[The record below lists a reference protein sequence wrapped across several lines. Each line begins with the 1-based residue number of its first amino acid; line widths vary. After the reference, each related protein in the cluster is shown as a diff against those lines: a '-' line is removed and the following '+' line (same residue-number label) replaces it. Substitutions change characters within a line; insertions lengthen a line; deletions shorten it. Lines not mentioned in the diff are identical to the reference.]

1 MANQQKSFYQRLTR
15 LFRSGP
21 AIRRKVKGQDYKN
34 FYDNQVVQN
43 NLGYYGASGFKREAS
58 PFSVMGA
65 YGILDRMSRY
75 CLTGETEVATNS
87 KKGTVRM
94 DELAKMF
101 SGEKPSEPIHTFAYD
116 QKTNSIVLAEIE
128 NAFFTKE
135 AEITEVELDNGKIV
149 RCTAD
154 HRFMLRDGS
163 YVQAQNLKNGDALMP
178 FYRKNLKKYKNGNIY
193 RVIYSPSDGW
203 CGEHKIVGN
212 YLFGRKILSEDNKH
226 VHHKN
231 FCGIDNVVNNLEVM
245 DKNEHMLMH
254 ARDGQRSS
262 DRKSAYWDKKLQGNP
277 SINSLKFTGRKKKD
291 RIKQTVRYE
300 KCIQPKYKNPN
311 ADNDFT
317 IDNIL
322 ANWTPGITSQALA
335 KKCGVHYGKF
345 FARLKW
351 AGYGNY
357 AEFIQD
363 KCDSHYKLNH
373 KNPRKI
379 SDLPK
384 IQQIY
389 SLFKEGKTQR
399 KIAQELNENVS
410 IILSTIRKNG
420 FPTWQSFIT
429 EYKNHK
435 VVSVKNTGIIEKVY
449 DITVK
454 DYHNFAINQG
464 VIVHNSEFSEM
475 ENTAE
480 IATALNVYAD
490 ESCAT
495 DEKGKTFHIYSENA
509 QVQKALEELFYEVV
523 NIEFNARRMVR
534 NLVKNGDYFCYVEVV
549 PDFGVIN
556 VEPLPV
562 NEIERE
568 EGFDKHDPYAV
579 RYRLITRGGKYLEN
593 WQMLHFRILGND
605 LFLPYGTSFL
615 ESARR
620 SWRQLCHL
628 SGTRVLTEV
637 GYKNIEDVTSGETVY
652 THCPEL
658 KSTVKARVKHIVDMG
673 VQNIVSVETSHRTIK
688 VTPNHGLLV
697 KNKNGDFIYKK
708 AIDLIASDGKGGNSS
723 RNSDKLVLPSIIS
736 GEPALYLNFNDVS
749 SAYSVKLINKAAN
762 IERKGIVNRLKNLG
776 ASTGYKNIHSFLNGD
791 RKISWADY
799 QLVKKEFDLTD
810 PVKYYYKHSKKES
823 LFFDFTNQIYSFDK
837 DFIKFF
843 GFMLGDGW
851 VNKNGL
857 GFALG
862 IYDQQ
867 NEEYINYAAKIFG
880 EQYSYSRRAGT
891 KSAQV
896 NWDNTEAAH
905 IFRHLDFKTGFASK
919 HIPNWV
925 YNLNLECRRSLIQG
939 MFDADGCDN
948 TGTICFA
955 NRKLIEQTQELCW
968 TIGIP
973 VGKTIT
979 VRPERPGHKESYR
992 LWMDLSKESKDVV
1005 YENVLRV
1012 TEQENGQTWDLEVE
1026 HEEHNFIANG
1036 IVTHNTMMEDAM
1048 MVYRLVRSPERRVF
1062 YIDVS
1067 AVHPNDIPSY
1077 MEAVKEGM
1085 RGASVIE
1092 QQQGRQDF
1100 RYNPLPVHKDTGI
1113 PLLDGRTITIEEL
1126 AKEYDAGKE
1135 NWVYS
1140 IQDSSLGIVPGKVA
1154 WCGKNYTAN
1163 KLIKITLDDGTSLKT
1178 APEHPYVLRDGSSVR
1193 ADQLITGMSLMPLY
1207 REITDKGYERCY
1219 NPETQKYETTH
1230 SLVAK
1235 NFYQNEW
1242 QNTERPVV
1250 HHKCPW
1256 ERETNKRNNSP
1267 KNLEVMNF
1275 WEHRELHAKMI
1286 EHTLLRPEILEENS
1300 RRLTRYNRSKLH
1312 SSRVSLNNIK
1322 YQKGQKLSQLYNG
1335 SDLHKEHNEIRKN
1348 AQFNSWLLNKAERCQ
1363 AMKFKF
1369 TEKCLEI
1376 AKDIMAANPTISRD
1390 DFGAKLKNNI
1400 DFVTSIKEAN
1410 SNTKRQNKIPN
1421 HRVLAQNIS
1430 NYAGFDSY
1438 VEFKNSFSSAK
1449 YLNHKISTVETVTET
1464 VDVYCMTVI
1473 GPNGEED
1480 RHNFAAMSND
1490 ESGNYNKKMS
1500 AVFLKNSV
1508 DEDYF
1513 LPTRPNNQTKI
1524 ESIAG
1529 GQNTTATEDV
1539 EYIQKKLIAALMVPK
1554 AYLTYDEAISCLV
1567 GETQIPLLDGSSP
1580 TIKELSDKFANGELT
1595 EAYCYST
1602 LLDGTVVPGKINKA
1616 WATKKVNSTYRIHLD
1631 NGEYIDCTENH
1642 PFLLK
1647 NGVYKRADELTVND
1661 SLMPVYKKLSS
1672 KQDKDLL
1679 DGYEMVFDNKTGEW
1693 KYTHKMV
1700 SDWQAENNGGYTI
1713 GKQRV
1718 VHHIDFNKLNNSP
1731 KNLQE
1736 MTWYSHRKLH
1746 SQNLSSTIL
1755 RPDVMIKREPSRL
1768 AALSASRHRNIKSRQ
1783 MKQQMND
1790 PKSALRSW
1798 VHGEEIKQV
1807 VSRNMKAAWSTEK
1820 YRSIKTKQ
1828 NKEILQ
1834 RPEVREKLFGKNH
1847 WAARATK
1854 HFDLNWLVEY
1864 CKQNN
1869 VTEYLHFRKSSQNN
1883 SPCSSR
1889 VVGRIF
1895 RENNISGWREFEKQY
1910 LYFNHKVIRI
1920 EIKECGDEATQ
1931 GVWVYDLEVEKTH
1944 NFLIKQGVV
1953 VHNSKSTLAQEDIR
1967 FSRTIATLQKIMI
1980 AELNKLAIIH
1990 LYALGFSGDDLLNFE
2005 LKFSNPSTVA
2015 VQQKLALVSQ
2025 KIEIAAKAWEVSKE
2039 TGIMSMPYIQKE
2051 ILGLR
2056 PEEINQIRLES
2067 RQDQIAMAELKKIA
2081 ENPPFDNS
2089 LDSNIDIFDK
2099 GNYSV
2104 PSSPFA
2110 PDPKQLRDIELKNQE
2125 DELALRR
2132 ERKLEKEKNGESSG
2146 APIKLNPTP
2155 NLDKAFRR
2163 NKRSKE
2169 FTGASALAMPNFK
2182 DMLDITNNRYSKD
2195 PYDTQSSNY
2204 TRKFVLEESQIEN
2217 ELLGRGKL
2225 PYKISKEMQSTLK
2238 TMNESMKRDFEIKGI
2253 ELVNEKS
2260 SEDQSDMLFLI
2271 EKDLKTE

>member
-65 YGILDRMSRY
+65 YGILDRNSRY
-75 CLTGETEVATNS
+75 AEFAEMENCLHGDTKIAVPGGYKTLKELTEEYGLEKDFIVYS
-87 KKGTVRM
+87 YDHKKGAIFPAVARQ
-94 DELAKMF
+94 AR
-101 SGEKPSEPIHTFAYD
+101 HTTTTHAYRV
-116 QKTNSIVLAEIE
+116 K
-128 NAFFTKE
+128 F
-135 AEITEVELDNGKIV
+135 DNGKEIIG
-149 RCTAD
+149 TED
-154 HRFMLRDGS
+154 HRLMKRDGT
-163 YVQAQNLKNGDALMP
+163 YCEIRDLKSGDAMMP
-178 FYRKNLKKYKNGNIY
+178 FYRRSLVGKKTGPELQKNCYQ
-193 RVIYSPSDGW
+193 VIYTMNKEDSPSRW
-203 CGEHKIVGN
+203 ISEHRLLGKFITGKGLAANEV
-212 YLFGRKILSEDNKH
+212 

-231 FCGIDNVVNNLEVM
+231 FQAHDNRLENLE
-245 DKNEHMLMH
+245 LMTLEAHQTLH
-254 ARDGQRSS
+254 AKILNG
-262 DRKSAYWDKKLQGNP
+262 KKWDKETNSEWISEFKKRHSAWMKENNPAERKDIKFERILQWCDENGYNLHAVARAFDTDLNTIKRKLK
-277 SINSLKFTGRKKKD
+277 LKGF
-291 RIKQTVRYE
+291 
-300 KCIQPKYKNPN
+300 
-311 ADNDFT
+311 NDFISFAKAYCVGWKPYNGENKGSSNNRYRSDLT
-317 IDNIL
+317 FEAICNAYTKGL
-322 ANWTPGITSQALA
+322 SKKALA
-335 KKCGVHYGKF
+335 KKLNSSVTPIN
-345 FARLKW
+345 ARLKEHKYSTW
-351 AGYGNY
+351 SEFASTYQNLKVESIEYYG
-357 AEFIQD
+357 IT
-363 KCDSHYKLNH
+363 
-373 KNPRKI
+373 
-379 SDLPK
+379 DL
-384 IQQIY
+384 
-389 SLFKEGKTQR
+389 
-399 KIAQELNENVS
+399 
-410 IILSTIRKNG
+410 
-420 FPTWQSFIT
+420 
-429 EYKNHK
+429 
-435 VVSVKNTGIIEKVY
+435 Y
-449 DITVK
+449 DITVDGYK
-454 DYHNFAINQG
+454 NFATDSLIA
-464 VIVHNSEFSEM
+464 H
-475 ENTAE
+475 NTAE

-620 SWRQLCHL
+620 SWRQL
-628 SGTRVLTEV
+628 
-637 GYKNIEDVTSGETVY
+637 
-652 THCPEL
+652 
-658 KSTVKARVKHIVDMG
+658 
-673 VQNIVSVETSHRTIK
+673 
-688 VTPNHGLLV
+688 
-697 KNKNGDFIYKK
+697 
-708 AIDLIASDGKGGNSS
+708 
-723 RNSDKLVLPSIIS
+723 
-736 GEPALYLNFNDVS
+736 
-749 SAYSVKLINKAAN
+749 
-762 IERKGIVNRLKNLG
+762 
-776 ASTGYKNIHSFLNGD
+776 
-791 RKISWADY
+791 
-799 QLVKKEFDLTD
+799 
-810 PVKYYYKHSKKES
+810 
-823 LFFDFTNQIYSFDK
+823 
-837 DFIKFF
+837 
-843 GFMLGDGW
+843 
-851 VNKNGL
+851 
-857 GFALG
+857 
-862 IYDQQ
+862 
-867 NEEYINYAAKIFG
+867 
-880 EQYSYSRRAGT
+880 
-891 KSAQV
+891 
-896 NWDNTEAAH
+896 
-905 IFRHLDFKTGFASK
+905 
-919 HIPNWV
+919 
-925 YNLNLECRRSLIQG
+925 
-939 MFDADGCDN
+939 
-948 TGTICFA
+948 
-955 NRKLIEQTQELCW
+955 
-968 TIGIP
+968 
-973 VGKTIT
+973 
-979 VRPERPGHKESYR
+979 
-992 LWMDLSKESKDVV
+992 
-1005 YENVLRV
+1005 
-1012 TEQENGQTWDLEVE
+1012 
-1026 HEEHNFIANG
+1026 
-1036 IVTHNTMMEDAM
+1036 TMMEDAM

-1193 ADQLITGMSLMPLY
+1193 ADQLIPGMSLMPLY

-1242 QNTERPVV
+1242 QNTARPVV

-1369 TEKCLEI
+1369 TEKCLDI

-1400 DFVTSIKEAN
+1400 DFVTAIKEAN

-1421 HRVLAQNIS
+1421 HRLLAQNIS

-1438 VEFKNSFSSAK
+1438 VEFKNSFSSAQ

-1736 MTWYSHRKLH
+1736 MTWHSHRKLH

-1807 VSRNMKAAWSTEK
+1807 VSRNMKAAWSTDK

-1910 LYFNHKVIRI
+1910 LCFNHKVIRI

-1944 NFLIKQGVV
+1944 NFLVKQGVV

>member
-21 AIRRKVKGQDYKN
+21 AIRRKIKGQDYKN

-43 NLGYYGASGFKREAS
+43 NLGYTGAAGFKREAS

-75 CLTGETEVATNS
+75 SEFAEMENCLHGDTKIAVPGGYKTLKELTEEYGLEKDFIVYS
-87 KKGTVRM
+87 YDHKKGAIFPAVARQ
-94 DELAKMF
+94 AR
-101 SGEKPSEPIHTFAYD
+101 HTITTHAYRV
-116 QKTNSIVLAEIE
+116 K
-128 NAFFTKE
+128 F
-135 AEITEVELDNGKIV
+135 DNGKEIIG
-149 RCTAD
+149 TED
-154 HRFMLRDGS
+154 HRLMKRDGT
-163 YVQAQNLKNGDALMP
+163 YCEIRDLKSGDAMMP
-178 FYRKNLKKYKNGNIY
+178 FYRRSLVGQKTGPELQKNCYQ
-193 RVIYSPSDGW
+193 VIYTMNKEDSPSRW
-203 CGEHKIVGN
+203 ISEHRLLGKFITGKGLAANEV
-212 YLFGRKILSEDNKH
+212 

-231 FCGIDNVVNNLEVM
+231 FQAHDNRLENLE
-245 DKNEHMLMH
+245 LMTLEAHQTLH
-254 ARDGQRSS
+254 AKILNG
-262 DRKSAYWDKKLQGNP
+262 KKWDKETNSEWISEFKKRHSAWMKENNPAERKDIKFERILQWCDENGYNLHAVARALDTDLNTIKRKL
-277 SINSLKFTGRKKKD
+277 K
-291 RIKQTVRYE
+291 IKGF
-300 KCIQPKYKNPN
+300 
-311 ADNDFT
+311 NDF
-317 IDNIL
+317 ISFAKAYCVGWKPYNGENKGSSNNRYRSD
-322 ANWTPGITSQALA
+322 ITFEAICNVYTKGLSQKSLA
-335 KKCGVHYGKF
+335 KKLNASVTPIN
-345 FARLKW
+345 ARLKEHKYNTW
-351 AGYGNY
+351 SEFASTYQNLKVESIEYYG
-357 AEFIQD
+357 IT
-363 KCDSHYKLNH
+363 
-373 KNPRKI
+373 
-379 SDLPK
+379 DL
-384 IQQIY
+384 
-389 SLFKEGKTQR
+389 
-399 KIAQELNENVS
+399 
-410 IILSTIRKNG
+410 
-420 FPTWQSFIT
+420 
-429 EYKNHK
+429 
-435 VVSVKNTGIIEKVY
+435 Y
-449 DITVK
+449 DITVDGYK
-454 DYHNFAINQG
+454 NFATDSLIA
-464 VIVHNSEFSEM
+464 H
-475 ENTAE
+475 NTAE

-495 DEKGKTFHIYSENA
+495 DEKGKTFHIYSENS

-628 SGTRVLTEV
+628 SGTRVLTEG
-637 GYKNIEDVTSGETVY
+637 GYKNIEDIISGEYVY

-658 KSTVKARVKHIVDMG
+658 KNTVKAKVKHVVGMG

-723 RNSDKLVLPSIIS
+723 RNSDKLVLPSITS
-736 GEPALYLNFNDVS
+736 GKSNLYLNFDDVS

-791 RKISWADY
+791 RKISLADY
-799 QLVKKEFDLTD
+799 QLVKKEFCLTD

-862 IYDQQ
+862 VYDKQ

-880 EQYSYSRRAGT
+880 EQYSYSRKAGT

-896 NWDNTEAAH
+896 NWGNTEAAH

-919 HIPNWV
+919 HIPSWV

-948 TGTICFA
+948 TKTICFA

-979 VRPERPGHKESYR
+979 IRPECPGHKESYK
-992 LWMDLSKESKDVV
+992 LWIDLSKESMDVV

-1067 AVHPNDIPSY
+1067 AVHPNDIPTY

-1100 RYNPLPVHKDTGI
+1100 RYNPLPVHKDTNI
-1113 PLLDGRTITIEEL
+1113 PLLDGRTITIENL
-1126 AKEYDAGKE
+1126 AKEFESGKQ

-1140 IQDSSLGIVPGKVA
+1140 ISDSSQVIVPGKVA
-1154 WCGKNYTAN
+1154 WCGKNYTATE
-1163 KLIKITLDDGTSLKT
+1163 LIKITLDDGTSLKT
-1178 APEHPYVLRDGSSVR
+1178 APEHPYVLRDGSNVR
-1193 ADQLITGMSLMPLY
+1193 ADQLMPGMSLMPLY
-1207 REITDKGYERCY
+1207 REVTDKGYERCY
-1219 NPETQKYETTH
+1219 NPESQKFEATH

-1235 NFYQNEW
+1235 NFYQEKW
-1242 QNTERPVV
+1242 QATTRPVV

-1256 ERETNKRNNSP
+1256 ERETNKRNNTP
-1267 KNLEVMNF
+1267 ENLEVMNF
-1275 WEHRELHAKMI
+1275 WDHQSLHAKMI
-1286 EHTLLRPEILEENS
+1286 EHTLLRPEVLEENS
-1300 RRLTRYNRSKLH
+1300 RRLIRYNHSRLH
-1312 SSRVSLNNIK
+1312 SARVSLNNKK
-1322 YQKGQKLSQLYNG
+1322 YQKGQKLSQMYNG
-1335 SDLHKEHNEIRKN
+1335 SVLHREHNEIRKN
-1348 AQFNSWLLNKAERCQ
+1348 AQLNSWSLNKSERCN

-1369 TEKCLEI
+1369 TEGCLQI
-1376 AKDIMAANPTISRD
+1376 AKELLASDPNISRD
-1390 DFGAKLKNNI
+1390 DFGSKLQNNI
-1400 DFVTSIKEAN
+1400 DFIAAIKEAN
-1410 SNTKRQNKIPN
+1410 SNTKRKNKIPN

-1438 VEFKNSFSSAK
+1438 VDFKNSLSSTQ
-1449 YLNHKISTVETVTET
+1449 YLNHKISIVEAITET

-1480 RHNFAAMSND
+1480 RHNFAAVSND
-1490 ESGNYNKKMS
+1490 ESVQPNKKMS

-1567 GETQIPLLDGSSP
+1567 GETQIPLLDGTNP
-1580 TIKELSDKFANGELT
+1580 TIKDLADKFANGELAD
-1595 EAYCYST
+1595 AYCYST

-1631 NGEYIDCTENH
+1631 NEEYIDCTENH

-1647 NGVYKRADELTVND
+1647 NGTYKRADELSVND
-1661 SLMPVYKKLSS
+1661 SLMPIYKKLSS
-1672 KQDKDLL
+1672 KQNKDLL
-1679 DGYEMVFDNKTGEW
+1679 DGYEMVFDNKASEW
-1693 KYTHKMV
+1693 NYTHKMS
-1700 SDWQAENNGGYTI
+1700 SDWRAENNGGHTI
-1713 GKQRV
+1713 RKQRV
-1718 VHHIDFNKLNNSP
+1718 VHHRDFNKLNNSP
-1731 KNLQE
+1731 DNLQE
-1736 MTWYSHRKLH
+1736 MTWYGHRKLH
-1746 SQNLSSTIL
+1746 SENLSTTIL
-1755 RPDVMIKREPSRL
+1755 RPDVMLKREPSRL
-1768 AALSASRHRNIKSRQ
+1768 AALAAPRHRNIKSKQ
-1783 MKQQMND
+1783 MKIQMSD
-1790 PKSALRSW
+1790 PKSALRTW
-1798 VHGEEIKQV
+1798 VHGQGIKET
-1807 VSRNMKAAWSTEK
+1807 VSRSMKAAWRTDE
-1820 YRSIKTKQ
+1820 YRALKTKQ

-1834 RPEVREKLFGKNH
+1834 RPEVREKIFGKNH
-1847 WAARATK
+1847 WAAKATK
-1854 HFDLNWLVEY
+1854 HFDLNWLVSF
-1864 CKQNN
+1864 CKENN
-1869 VTEYLHFRKSSQNN
+1869 ITEYLYFKKSYQNKA
-1883 SPCSSR
+1883 PCSSR
-1889 VVGRIF
+1889 VIERIF
-1895 RENNISGWREFEKQY
+1895 VENNISGWRDFEKKH
-1910 LYFNHKVIRI
+1910 LCFNHKVIQI
-1920 EIKECGDEATQ
+1920 EIKECYGEDGL
-1931 GVWVYDLEVEKTH
+1931 GVWVYDLEVENTH
-1944 NFLIKQGVV
+1944 NFLVKQGVV

-1990 LYALGFSGDDLLNFE
+1990 LYALGFSGEDLLNFE

-2025 KIEIAAKAWEVSKE
+2025 KIEIAGKAWEISKE
-2039 TGIMSMPYIQKE
+2039 TGMMSMPYIQKE
-2051 ILGLR
+2051 ILGFR
-2056 PEEINQIRLES
+2056 IEEINQIRLEA

-2089 LDSNIDIFDK
+2089 IESNIDIFDK
-2099 GNYSV
+2099 GNYKV

-2110 PDPKQLRDIELKNQE
+2110 PDPKDLRDIELKNQE

-2132 ERKLEKEKNGESSG
+2132 QRQLEKEKRGDNSST
-2146 APIKLNPTP
+2146 PIKMNPTP
-2155 NLDKAFRR
+2155 DLDKAFRR
-2163 NKRSKE
+2163 NKRSKK
-2169 FTGASALAMPNFK
+2169 FTGIGALAMPNFK
-2182 DMLDITNNRYSKD
+2182 DMLDITKNRYSKD
-2195 PYDTQSSNY
+2195 PYDAESLNY
-2204 TRKFVLEESQIEN
+2204 TRKFVLEDQQIEN

-2225 PYKISKEMQSTLK
+2225 PYKISKEMQSSLK
-2238 TMNESMKRDFEIKGI
+2238 RMNESLKRDFEIKGI
-2253 ELVNEKS
+2253 ELVNEKTD
-2260 SEDQSDMLFLI
+2260 EDMPDELFLI

>member
-43 NLGYYGASGFKREAS
+43 NLGYYGAAGFKREAS

-94 DELAKMF
+94 DELVKMF
-101 SGEKPSEPIHTFAYD
+101 SGEKPPELIHTFAYD
-116 QKTNSIVLAEIE
+116 HKTNSIVLAEIE

-154 HRFMLRDGS
+154 HRFMLRDGA

-193 RVIYSPSDGW
+193 RAIYSPSDGW

-226 VHHKN
+226 IHHKN
-231 FCGIDNVVNNLEVM
+231 FCGIDNDANNLEIM

-254 ARDGQRSS
+254 ARDGQISS

-277 SINSLKFTGRKKKD
+277 SINSLKFTG
-291 RIKQTVRYE
+291 
-300 KCIQPKYKNPN
+300 
-311 ADNDFT
+311 
-317 IDNIL
+317 
-322 ANWTPGITSQALA
+322 
-335 KKCGVHYGKF
+335 
-345 FARLKW
+345 
-351 AGYGNY
+351 
-357 AEFIQD
+357 
-363 KCDSHYKLNH
+363 
-373 KNPRKI
+373 
-379 SDLPK
+379 
-384 IQQIY
+384 
-389 SLFKEGKTQR
+389 
-399 KIAQELNENVS
+399 
-410 IILSTIRKNG
+410 RKNG

-495 DEKGKTFHIYSENA
+495 DEKGKTFHIHSENS
-509 QVQKALEELFYEVV
+509 QVQKALEDLFYEVV
-523 NIEFNARRMVR
+523 NIEFNARRMIR
-534 NLVKNGDYFCYVEVV
+534 NLVKNGDYFCYVEVA
-549 PDFGVIN
+549 PDFGIIN

-579 RYRLITRGGKYLEN
+579 RFRLITRGGKYLEN

-628 SGTRVLTEV
+628 SGTRVLTEG
-637 GYKNIEDVTSGETVY
+637 GYKNIEDIISGEYVY

-658 KSTVKARVKHIVDMG
+658 NSTVKAKVKHVVGMG

-697 KNKNGDFIYKK
+697 KNKDGVFIYKK
-708 AIDLIASDGKGGNSS
+708 AIDLISSDGEDGNKS
-723 RNSDKLVLPSIIS
+723 RDSDKLVLPSVMS

-749 SAYSVKLINKAAN
+749 SAYSVKLVNKAAN

-799 QLVKKEFDLTD
+799 QLVKKEFCLTG
-810 PVKYYYKHSKKES
+810 PVKYYYKQSKKES
-823 LFFDFTNQIYSFDK
+823 LFFDFTKQVYGFDK

-862 IYDQQ
+862 VHDQQ

-880 EQYSYSRRAGT
+880 EQYSYSRITGT

-896 NWDNTEAAH
+896 NWVNTEAAH

-919 HIPNWV
+919 HIPSWV

-939 MFDADGCDN
+939 MFDVDGCVN
-948 TGTICFA
+948 TKTICFA

-973 VGKTIT
+973 VGKTIA
-979 VRPERPGHKESYR
+979 VRPERPGHKESYS
-992 LWMDLSKESKDVV
+992 LWIDLSKESMDVV

-1048 MVYRLVRSPERRVF
+1048 LVYRLVRSPERRVF
-1062 YIDVS
+1062 YVDVS

-1077 MEAVKEGM
+1077 MEAVKEGL
-1085 RGASVIE
+1085 RGASVID

-1100 RYNPLPVHKDTGI
+1100 RYNPL
-1113 PLLDGRTITIEEL
+1113 
-1126 AKEYDAGKE
+1126 A
-1135 NWVYS
+1135 
-1140 IQDSSLGIVPGKVA
+1140 
-1154 WCGKNYTAN
+1154 
-1163 KLIKITLDDGTSLKT
+1163 
-1178 APEHPYVLRDGSSVR
+1178 
-1193 ADQLITGMSLMPLY
+1193 
-1207 REITDKGYERCY
+1207 
-1219 NPETQKYETTH
+1219 
-1230 SLVAK
+1230 
-1235 NFYQNEW
+1235 
-1242 QNTERPVV
+1242 
-1250 HHKCPW
+1250 
-1256 ERETNKRNNSP
+1256 
-1267 KNLEVMNF
+1267 
-1275 WEHRELHAKMI
+1275 
-1286 EHTLLRPEILEENS
+1286 
-1300 RRLTRYNRSKLH
+1300 
-1312 SSRVSLNNIK
+1312 
-1322 YQKGQKLSQLYNG
+1322 
-1335 SDLHKEHNEIRKN
+1335 
-1348 AQFNSWLLNKAERCQ
+1348 
-1363 AMKFKF
+1363 
-1369 TEKCLEI
+1369 
-1376 AKDIMAANPTISRD
+1376 
-1390 DFGAKLKNNI
+1390 
-1400 DFVTSIKEAN
+1400 
-1410 SNTKRQNKIPN
+1410 
-1421 HRVLAQNIS
+1421 
-1430 NYAGFDSY
+1430 
-1438 VEFKNSFSSAK
+1438 
-1449 YLNHKISTVETVTET
+1449 
-1464 VDVYCMTVI
+1464 
-1473 GPNGEED
+1473 
-1480 RHNFAAMSND
+1480 
-1490 ESGNYNKKMS
+1490 
-1500 AVFLKNSV
+1500 V

-1524 ESIAG
+1524 ENLPG
-1529 GQNTTATEDV
+1529 GANATATEDV

-1567 GETQIPLLDGSSP
+1567 GETQVPLLDGTNP
-1580 TIKELSDKFANGELT
+1580 TIKELTDRFSAGELT

-1616 WATKKVNSTYRIHLD
+1616 WATKKVNSAYRIHLD

-1647 NGVYKRADELTVND
+1647 SGTYKRADELIVND

-1672 KQDKDLL
+1672 KQDKDML

-1693 KYTHKMV
+1693 KYTHKMS
-1700 SDWQAENNGGYTI
+1700 SDWRAENAGGYSI

-1731 KNLQE
+1731 RNLQE

-1746 SQNLSSTIL
+1746 SENLSATIL
-1755 RPDVMIKREPSRL
+1755 HPDVVIEREPKRL
-1768 AALSASRHRNIKSRQ
+1768 AALASSRHRTIKSKQ
-1783 MKQQMND
+1783 IKQQMAD

-1798 VHGEEIKQV
+1798 VHGKQIKES
-1807 VSRNMKAAWSTEK
+1807 VSRSIKAAWKTEE
-1820 YRSIKTKQ
+1820 YRSLKTKQ

-1834 RPEVREKLFGKNH
+1834 RPEVREKIFGKNH
-1847 WAARATK
+1847 WAVKATK
-1854 HFDLNWLVEY
+1854 HFDLSWLVKF
-1864 CKQNN
+1864 CKENN
-1869 VTEYLHFRKSSQNN
+1869 VTEYLYFKKSYKNKA
-1883 SPCSSR
+1883 PCSSR
-1889 VVGRIF
+1889 VIERIF
-1895 RENNISGWREFEKQY
+1895 RENNISGWRDFEKQH
-1910 LYFNHKVIRI
+1910 LCFNHKVAHI
-1920 EIKECGDEATQ
+1920 EIKEYINED
-1931 GVWVYDLEVEKTH
+1931 VWVYDLEIESTH
-1944 NFLIKQGVV
+1944 NFLVKQGVV

-1990 LYALGFSGDDLLNFE
+1990 LYALGFSGEDLLNFE
-2005 LKFSNPSTVA
+2005 LNFSNPSTVA
-2015 VQQKLALVSQ
+2015 VQQKLALIST
-2025 KIEIAAKAWEVSKE
+2025 KIETAAKAWEMSKE

-2056 PEEINQIRLES
+2056 TEEINQIRLEA
-2067 RQDQIAMAELKKIA
+2067 RQDQIDMAELKKIA
-2081 ENPPFDNS
+2081 ENPPFDES
-2089 LDSNIDIFDK
+2089 IESSIDIFDK
-2099 GNYSV
+2099 GNYKV

-2110 PDPKQLRDIELKNQE
+2110 PDKKDLRDIENKNLE
-2125 DELALRR
+2125 DERELRSRRQKEKR
-2132 ERKLEKEKNGESSG
+2132 EREGNSSEL
-2146 APIKLNPTP
+2146 PIKFSSTP

-2169 FTGASALAMPNFK
+2169 FDGDRALANPNFAK
-2182 DMLDITNNRYSKD
+2182 MLDPVKNRYAKD
-2195 PYDTQSSNY
+2195 LYDTETLNSIN
-2204 TRKFVLEESQIEN
+2204 KFTLEEQKIRKD
-2217 ELLGRGKL
+2217 LLDFN
-2225 PYKISKEMQSTLK
+2225 PYPHRMSKEMKASLRK
-2238 TMNESMKRDFEIKGI
+2238 MNESLRSVIDINGI
-2253 ELVNEKS
+2253 ELVTENNE
-2260 SEDQSDMLFLI
+2260 EITDDLFLI
-2271 EKDLKTE
+2271 EKDLKTEE

>member
-65 YGILDRMSRY
+65 YGILDRNSRY
-75 CLTGETEVATNS
+75 AEFAEMENCLHGDTKIAVPGGYKTLKELTEEYGLEKDFIVYS
-87 KKGTVRM
+87 YDHKKGAIFPAVARQ
-94 DELAKMF
+94 AR
-101 SGEKPSEPIHTFAYD
+101 HTTTTHAYRV
-116 QKTNSIVLAEIE
+116 K
-128 NAFFTKE
+128 F
-135 AEITEVELDNGKIV
+135 DNGKEIIG
-149 RCTAD
+149 TED
-154 HRFMLRDGS
+154 HRLMKRDGT
-163 YVQAQNLKNGDALMP
+163 YCEIRDLKSGDAMMP
-178 FYRKNLKKYKNGNIY
+178 FYRRSLVGKKTGPELQKNCYQ
-193 RVIYSPSDGW
+193 VIYTMNKEDSPSRW
-203 CGEHKIVGN
+203 ISEHRLLGKFITGKGLAANEV
-212 YLFGRKILSEDNKH
+212 

-231 FCGIDNVVNNLEVM
+231 FQAHDNRLENLE
-245 DKNEHMLMH
+245 LMTLEAHQTLH
-254 ARDGQRSS
+254 AKILNG
-262 DRKSAYWDKKLQGNP
+262 KKWDKETNSEWISEFKKRHSAWMKENNPAERKDIKFERILQWCDENGYNLHAVARAFDTDLNTIKRKLK
-277 SINSLKFTGRKKKD
+277 LKGF
-291 RIKQTVRYE
+291 
-300 KCIQPKYKNPN
+300 
-311 ADNDFT
+311 NDFISFAKAYCVGWKPYNGENKGSSNNRYRSDLT
-317 IDNIL
+317 FEAICNAYTKGL
-322 ANWTPGITSQALA
+322 SKKALA
-335 KKCGVHYGKF
+335 KKLNSSVTPIN
-345 FARLKW
+345 ARLKEHKYSTW
-351 AGYGNY
+351 SEFASTYQNLKVESIEYYG
-357 AEFIQD
+357 IT
-363 KCDSHYKLNH
+363 
-373 KNPRKI
+373 
-379 SDLPK
+379 DL
-384 IQQIY
+384 
-389 SLFKEGKTQR
+389 
-399 KIAQELNENVS
+399 
-410 IILSTIRKNG
+410 
-420 FPTWQSFIT
+420 
-429 EYKNHK
+429 
-435 VVSVKNTGIIEKVY
+435 Y
-449 DITVK
+449 DITVDGYK
-454 DYHNFAINQG
+454 NFATDSLIA
-464 VIVHNSEFSEM
+464 H
-475 ENTAE
+475 NTAE

-620 SWRQLCHL
+620 SWRQL
-628 SGTRVLTEV
+628 
-637 GYKNIEDVTSGETVY
+637 
-652 THCPEL
+652 
-658 KSTVKARVKHIVDMG
+658 
-673 VQNIVSVETSHRTIK
+673 
-688 VTPNHGLLV
+688 
-697 KNKNGDFIYKK
+697 
-708 AIDLIASDGKGGNSS
+708 
-723 RNSDKLVLPSIIS
+723 
-736 GEPALYLNFNDVS
+736 
-749 SAYSVKLINKAAN
+749 
-762 IERKGIVNRLKNLG
+762 
-776 ASTGYKNIHSFLNGD
+776 
-791 RKISWADY
+791 
-799 QLVKKEFDLTD
+799 
-810 PVKYYYKHSKKES
+810 
-823 LFFDFTNQIYSFDK
+823 
-837 DFIKFF
+837 
-843 GFMLGDGW
+843 
-851 VNKNGL
+851 
-857 GFALG
+857 
-862 IYDQQ
+862 
-867 NEEYINYAAKIFG
+867 
-880 EQYSYSRRAGT
+880 
-891 KSAQV
+891 
-896 NWDNTEAAH
+896 
-905 IFRHLDFKTGFASK
+905 
-919 HIPNWV
+919 
-925 YNLNLECRRSLIQG
+925 
-939 MFDADGCDN
+939 
-948 TGTICFA
+948 
-955 NRKLIEQTQELCW
+955 
-968 TIGIP
+968 
-973 VGKTIT
+973 
-979 VRPERPGHKESYR
+979 
-992 LWMDLSKESKDVV
+992 
-1005 YENVLRV
+1005 
-1012 TEQENGQTWDLEVE
+1012 
-1026 HEEHNFIANG
+1026 
-1036 IVTHNTMMEDAM
+1036 TMMEDAM

-1193 ADQLITGMSLMPLY
+1193 ADQLIPGMSLMPLY

-1242 QNTERPVV
+1242 QNTARPVV

-1369 TEKCLEI
+1369 TEKCLDI

-1400 DFVTSIKEAN
+1400 DFVTAIKEAN

-1421 HRVLAQNIS
+1421 HRLLAQNIS

-1438 VEFKNSFSSAK
+1438 VEFKNSFSSAQ

-1807 VSRNMKAAWSTEK
+1807 VSRNMKAAWSTDK

-1910 LYFNHKVIRI
+1910 LCFNHKVIRI

-1944 NFLIKQGVV
+1944 NFLVKQGVV

-1967 FSRTIATLQKIMI
+1967 FYRTIATLQKIMI

>member
-75 CLTGETEVATNS
+75 AEFAEMENCLHGDTKIAVPGGYKTLKELTEEYGLEKDFIVYSYDHTKGAIVPAVA
-87 KKGTVRM
+87 RQ
-94 DELAKMF
+94 AR
-101 SGEKPSEPIHTFAYD
+101 HTTTTHAYRV
-116 QKTNSIVLAEIE
+116 K
-128 NAFFTKE
+128 F
-135 AEITEVELDNGKIV
+135 DNGKEIIG
-149 RCTAD
+149 TED
-154 HRFMLRDGS
+154 HRLMKRDGT
-163 YVQAQNLKNGDALMP
+163 YCEIRDLKSGDAMMP
-178 FYRKNLKKYKNGNIY
+178 FYRRSLVGKKTGPELQKNCYQ
-193 RVIYSPSDGW
+193 VIYTMNKEDSPSRW
-203 CGEHKIVGN
+203 ISEHRLLGKFITGKGLAANEV
-212 YLFGRKILSEDNKH
+212 

-231 FCGIDNVVNNLEVM
+231 FQAHDNRLENLE
-245 DKNEHMLMH
+245 LMTLEAHQTLH
-254 ARDGQRSS
+254 AKILNG
-262 DRKSAYWDKKLQGNP
+262 KKWDKETNSEWISEFKKRHSAWMKENNPAERKDIKFERILQWCDENGYNLHAVARAFDTDLNTIKRKLK
-277 SINSLKFTGRKKKD
+277 LKGF
-291 RIKQTVRYE
+291 
-300 KCIQPKYKNPN
+300 
-311 ADNDFT
+311 NDFISFAKAYCVGWKPYNGENKGSSNNRYRSDLT
-317 IDNIL
+317 FEAICNAYTKGL
-322 ANWTPGITSQALA
+322 SKKALA
-335 KKCGVHYGKF
+335 KKLNSSVTPIN
-345 FARLKW
+345 ARLKEHKYSTW
-351 AGYGNY
+351 SEFASTYENLKVESIEYYG
-357 AEFIQD
+357 IT
-363 KCDSHYKLNH
+363 
-373 KNPRKI
+373 
-379 SDLPK
+379 DL
-384 IQQIY
+384 
-389 SLFKEGKTQR
+389 
-399 KIAQELNENVS
+399 
-410 IILSTIRKNG
+410 
-420 FPTWQSFIT
+420 
-429 EYKNHK
+429 
-435 VVSVKNTGIIEKVY
+435 Y
-449 DITVK
+449 DITVDGYK
-454 DYHNFAINQG
+454 NFATDSLIA
-464 VIVHNSEFSEM
+464 H
-475 ENTAE
+475 NTAE

-992 LWMDLSKESKDVV
+992 LWMDLSKESMDVV

-1193 ADQLITGMSLMPLY
+1193 ADQLIPGMSLMPLY

-1242 QNTERPVV
+1242 QNTARPVV

-1322 YQKGQKLSQLYNG
+1322 YQKGKKLSQLYNG

-1400 DFVTSIKEAN
+1400 DFVTAIKEAN

-1490 ESGNYNKKMS
+1490 ESGNSNKKMS

-1595 EAYCYST
+1595 EAYCYSA

-1944 NFLIKQGVV
+1944 NFLVKQGVV

-2132 ERKLEKEKNGESSG
+2132 ERKLEKEKNGENSG

>member
-75 CLTGETEVATNS
+75 AEFAEMENCLHGDTKIAVPGGYKTLKELTEEYGLEKDFIVYSYDHTKGAIVPAVA
-87 KKGTVRM
+87 RQ
-94 DELAKMF
+94 AR
-101 SGEKPSEPIHTFAYD
+101 HTTTTHAYRV
-116 QKTNSIVLAEIE
+116 K
-128 NAFFTKE
+128 F
-135 AEITEVELDNGKIV
+135 DNGKEIIG
-149 RCTAD
+149 TED
-154 HRFMLRDGS
+154 HRLMKRDGT
-163 YVQAQNLKNGDALMP
+163 YCEIRNLKSGDAMMP
-178 FYRKNLKKYKNGNIY
+178 FYRRSLVGKKTGPELQKNCYQ
-193 RVIYSPSDGW
+193 VIYTMNKEDSPSRW
-203 CGEHKIVGN
+203 ISEHRLLGKFITGKGLAANEV
-212 YLFGRKILSEDNKH
+212 

-231 FCGIDNVVNNLEVM
+231 FQAHDNRLENLE
-245 DKNEHMLMH
+245 LMTLEAHQTLH
-254 ARDGQRSS
+254 AKILNG
-262 DRKSAYWDKKLQGNP
+262 KKWDKETNSEWISEFKKRHSAWMKENNPAERKDIKFERILQWCDENGYNLHAVARAFDTDLNTIKRKLK
-277 SINSLKFTGRKKKD
+277 LKGF
-291 RIKQTVRYE
+291 
-300 KCIQPKYKNPN
+300 
-311 ADNDFT
+311 NDFISFAKAYCVGWKPYNGENKGSSNNRYRSDLT
-317 IDNIL
+317 FEAICNAYTKGL
-322 ANWTPGITSQALA
+322 SKKALA
-335 KKCGVHYGKF
+335 KKLNSSVTPIN
-345 FARLKW
+345 ARLKEHKYSTW
-351 AGYGNY
+351 SEFASTYQNLKVESIEYYG
-357 AEFIQD
+357 IT
-363 KCDSHYKLNH
+363 
-373 KNPRKI
+373 
-379 SDLPK
+379 DL
-384 IQQIY
+384 
-389 SLFKEGKTQR
+389 
-399 KIAQELNENVS
+399 
-410 IILSTIRKNG
+410 
-420 FPTWQSFIT
+420 
-429 EYKNHK
+429 
-435 VVSVKNTGIIEKVY
+435 Y
-449 DITVK
+449 DITVDGYK
-454 DYHNFAINQG
+454 NFATDSLIA
-464 VIVHNSEFSEM
+464 H
-475 ENTAE
+475 NTAE

-799 QLVKKEFDLTD
+799 QLVKKEFDLID

-862 IYDQQ
+862 VYDQQ

-992 LWMDLSKESKDVV
+992 LWMDLSKESMDVV

-1193 ADQLITGMSLMPLY
+1193 ADQLIPGMSLMPLY

-1242 QNTERPVV
+1242 QNTARPVV

-1312 SSRVSLNNIK
+1312 SSRVSFNNIK

-1400 DFVTSIKEAN
+1400 DFVTAIKEAN

-1438 VEFKNSFSSAK
+1438 LEFKNSFSSAQ

-1490 ESGNYNKKMS
+1490 ESGNSNKKMS

-1910 LYFNHKVIRI
+1910 LCFNHKVIRI

-1944 NFLIKQGVV
+1944 NFLVKQGVV

>member
-75 CLTGETEVATNS
+75 SEFAEMENCLHGDTKIAVPGGYKTLKELTEEYGLEKDFIVYS
-87 KKGTVRM
+87 YDHKKGAIFPAVARQ
-94 DELAKMF
+94 AR
-101 SGEKPSEPIHTFAYD
+101 HTTTTHAYRV
-116 QKTNSIVLAEIE
+116 K
-128 NAFFTKE
+128 F
-135 AEITEVELDNGKIV
+135 DNGKEIIG
-149 RCTAD
+149 TED
-154 HRFMLRDGS
+154 HRLMKRDGT
-163 YVQAQNLKNGDALMP
+163 YCEIRDLKSGDAMMP
-178 FYRKNLKKYKNGNIY
+178 FYRRSLVGKKTGPELQKNCYQ
-193 RVIYSPSDGW
+193 VIYTMNKEDSPSRW
-203 CGEHKIVGN
+203 ISEHRLLGKFITGKGLAANEV
-212 YLFGRKILSEDNKH
+212 

-231 FCGIDNVVNNLEVM
+231 FQAHDNRLENLE
-245 DKNEHMLMH
+245 LMTLEAHQTLH
-254 ARDGQRSS
+254 AKILNG
-262 DRKSAYWDKKLQGNP
+262 KKWDKETNSEWISEFKKRHSAWMKENNPAERKDIKFERILQWCDENGYNLHAVARAFDTDLNTIKRKLK
-277 SINSLKFTGRKKKD
+277 LKGF
-291 RIKQTVRYE
+291 
-300 KCIQPKYKNPN
+300 
-311 ADNDFT
+311 NDFISFAKAYCVGWKPYNGENKGSSNNRYRSDLT
-317 IDNIL
+317 FEAICNAYTKGL
-322 ANWTPGITSQALA
+322 SQKALA
-335 KKCGVHYGKF
+335 KKLNSSVTPINS
-345 FARLKW
+345 RLKEHKYSTW
-351 AGYGNY
+351 SEFASTYENLKVESIEYYG
-357 AEFIQD
+357 IT
-363 KCDSHYKLNH
+363 
-373 KNPRKI
+373 
-379 SDLPK
+379 DL
-384 IQQIY
+384 
-389 SLFKEGKTQR
+389 
-399 KIAQELNENVS
+399 
-410 IILSTIRKNG
+410 
-420 FPTWQSFIT
+420 
-429 EYKNHK
+429 
-435 VVSVKNTGIIEKVY
+435 Y
-449 DITVK
+449 DITVDGYK
-454 DYHNFAINQG
+454 NFATDSLIA
-464 VIVHNSEFSEM
+464 H
-475 ENTAE
+475 NTAE

-620 SWRQLCHL
+620 SWRQL
-628 SGTRVLTEV
+628 
-637 GYKNIEDVTSGETVY
+637 
-652 THCPEL
+652 
-658 KSTVKARVKHIVDMG
+658 
-673 VQNIVSVETSHRTIK
+673 
-688 VTPNHGLLV
+688 
-697 KNKNGDFIYKK
+697 
-708 AIDLIASDGKGGNSS
+708 
-723 RNSDKLVLPSIIS
+723 
-736 GEPALYLNFNDVS
+736 
-749 SAYSVKLINKAAN
+749 
-762 IERKGIVNRLKNLG
+762 
-776 ASTGYKNIHSFLNGD
+776 
-791 RKISWADY
+791 
-799 QLVKKEFDLTD
+799 
-810 PVKYYYKHSKKES
+810 
-823 LFFDFTNQIYSFDK
+823 
-837 DFIKFF
+837 
-843 GFMLGDGW
+843 
-851 VNKNGL
+851 
-857 GFALG
+857 
-862 IYDQQ
+862 
-867 NEEYINYAAKIFG
+867 
-880 EQYSYSRRAGT
+880 
-891 KSAQV
+891 
-896 NWDNTEAAH
+896 
-905 IFRHLDFKTGFASK
+905 
-919 HIPNWV
+919 
-925 YNLNLECRRSLIQG
+925 
-939 MFDADGCDN
+939 
-948 TGTICFA
+948 
-955 NRKLIEQTQELCW
+955 
-968 TIGIP
+968 
-973 VGKTIT
+973 
-979 VRPERPGHKESYR
+979 
-992 LWMDLSKESKDVV
+992 
-1005 YENVLRV
+1005 
-1012 TEQENGQTWDLEVE
+1012 
-1026 HEEHNFIANG
+1026 
-1036 IVTHNTMMEDAM
+1036 TMMEDAM

-1140 IQDSSLGIVPGKVA
+1140 IQDSSFGIVPGKVA

-1193 ADQLITGMSLMPLY
+1193 ADQLIPGMSLMPLY

-1242 QNTERPVV
+1242 QNTARPVV

-1400 DFVTSIKEAN
+1400 DFVTAIKEAN

-1910 LYFNHKVIRI
+1910 LCFNHKVIRI

-1944 NFLIKQGVV
+1944 NFLVKQGVV

-1967 FSRTIATLQKIMI
+1967 FSRTIATLQKIMV

-1990 LYALGFSGDDLLNFE
+1990 LYALGFSGDDLLSFE

-2039 TGIMSMPYIQKE
+2039 TGLMSMPYIQKE
-2051 ILGLR
+2051 ILGFR
-2056 PEEINQIRLES
+2056 PEEINQIRLEA

-2132 ERKLEKEKNGESSG
+2132 ERKLEKEKNGENSG

>member
-75 CLTGETEVATNS
+75 AEFAEMENCLHGDTKIAVPGGYKTLKELTEEYGLEKDFIVYSYDHTKGAIVPAVA
-87 KKGTVRM
+87 RQ
-94 DELAKMF
+94 AR
-101 SGEKPSEPIHTFAYD
+101 HTTTTHAYRV
-116 QKTNSIVLAEIE
+116 K
-128 NAFFTKE
+128 F
-135 AEITEVELDNGKIV
+135 DNGKEIIG
-149 RCTAD
+149 TED
-154 HRFMLRDGS
+154 HRLMKRDGT
-163 YVQAQNLKNGDALMP
+163 YCEIRDLKSGDAMMP
-178 FYRKNLKKYKNGNIY
+178 FYRRSLVGKKTGPELQKNCYQ
-193 RVIYSPSDGW
+193 VIYTMNKEDSPSRW
-203 CGEHKIVGN
+203 ISEHRLLGKFITGKGLAANEV
-212 YLFGRKILSEDNKH
+212 

-231 FCGIDNVVNNLEVM
+231 FQAHDNRLENLE
-245 DKNEHMLMH
+245 LMTLEAHQTLH
-254 ARDGQRSS
+254 AKILNG
-262 DRKSAYWDKKLQGNP
+262 KKWDKETNSEWISEFKKRHSAWMKENNPAERKDIKFERILQWCDENGYNLHAVARAFDTDLNTIKRKLK
-277 SINSLKFTGRKKKD
+277 LKGF
-291 RIKQTVRYE
+291 
-300 KCIQPKYKNPN
+300 
-311 ADNDFT
+311 NDFISFAKAYCVGWKPYNGENKGSSNNRYRSDLT
-317 IDNIL
+317 FEAICNAYTKGL
-322 ANWTPGITSQALA
+322 SKKALA
-335 KKCGVHYGKF
+335 KKLNSSVTPIN
-345 FARLKW
+345 ARLKEHKYSTW
-351 AGYGNY
+351 SEFASTYENLKVESIEYYG
-357 AEFIQD
+357 IT
-363 KCDSHYKLNH
+363 
-373 KNPRKI
+373 
-379 SDLPK
+379 DL
-384 IQQIY
+384 
-389 SLFKEGKTQR
+389 
-399 KIAQELNENVS
+399 
-410 IILSTIRKNG
+410 
-420 FPTWQSFIT
+420 
-429 EYKNHK
+429 
-435 VVSVKNTGIIEKVY
+435 Y
-449 DITVK
+449 DITVDGYK
-454 DYHNFAINQG
+454 NFATDSLIA
-464 VIVHNSEFSEM
+464 H
-475 ENTAE
+475 NTAE

-799 QLVKKEFDLTD
+799 QLVKKEFDLID

-992 LWMDLSKESKDVV
+992 LWMDLSKESMDVV

-1193 ADQLITGMSLMPLY
+1193 ADQLIPGMSLMPLY

-1242 QNTERPVV
+1242 QNTARPVV

-1322 YQKGQKLSQLYNG
+1322 YQKGKKLSQLYNG

-1400 DFVTSIKEAN
+1400 DFVTAIKEAN

-1490 ESGNYNKKMS
+1490 ESGNSNKKMS

-1944 NFLIKQGVV
+1944 NFLVKQGVV

-2132 ERKLEKEKNGESSG
+2132 ERKLEKEKNGENSG

>member
-65 YGILDRMSRY
+65 YGILDRNSRY
-75 CLTGETEVATNS
+75 AEFAEMENCLHGDTKIAVPGGYKTLKELTEEYGLEKDFIVYS
-87 KKGTVRM
+87 YDHKKGAIFPAVARQ
-94 DELAKMF
+94 AR
-101 SGEKPSEPIHTFAYD
+101 HTTTTHAYRV
-116 QKTNSIVLAEIE
+116 K
-128 NAFFTKE
+128 F
-135 AEITEVELDNGKIV
+135 DNGKEIIG
-149 RCTAD
+149 TED
-154 HRFMLRDGS
+154 HRLMKRDGT
-163 YVQAQNLKNGDALMP
+163 YCEIRDLKSGDAMMP
-178 FYRKNLKKYKNGNIY
+178 FYRRSLVGQKTGPELQKNCYQ
-193 RVIYSPSDGW
+193 VIYTMNKEDSPSRW
-203 CGEHKIVGN
+203 ISEHRLLGKFITGKGLAANEV
-212 YLFGRKILSEDNKH
+212 

-231 FCGIDNVVNNLEVM
+231 FQAHDNRLENLE
-245 DKNEHMLMH
+245 LMTLEAHQTLH
-254 ARDGQRSS
+254 AKILNG
-262 DRKSAYWDKKLQGNP
+262 KKWDKETNSEWISAFKKRHSAWMKENNPAERKDIKFERILQWCDENGYNLHAVARAFDTDLNTIKRKLK
-277 SINSLKFTGRKKKD
+277 LKGF
-291 RIKQTVRYE
+291 
-300 KCIQPKYKNPN
+300 
-311 ADNDFT
+311 NDFISFAKAYCVGWKPYNGENKGSSNNRYRSDLT
-317 IDNIL
+317 FESICNAYTKGL
-322 ANWTPGITSQALA
+322 SQKALA
-335 KKCGVHYGKF
+335 KKLKSSVTPIN
-345 FARLKW
+345 ARLKEHKYNTW
-351 AGYGNY
+351 SEFASTYENLKVESIEYYG
-357 AEFIQD
+357 IT
-363 KCDSHYKLNH
+363 
-373 KNPRKI
+373 
-379 SDLPK
+379 DL
-384 IQQIY
+384 
-389 SLFKEGKTQR
+389 
-399 KIAQELNENVS
+399 
-410 IILSTIRKNG
+410 
-420 FPTWQSFIT
+420 
-429 EYKNHK
+429 
-435 VVSVKNTGIIEKVY
+435 Y
-449 DITVK
+449 DITVDGYK
-454 DYHNFAINQG
+454 NFATDSLIA
-464 VIVHNSEFSEM
+464 H
-475 ENTAE
+475 NTAE

-620 SWRQLCHL
+620 SWRQL
-628 SGTRVLTEV
+628 
-637 GYKNIEDVTSGETVY
+637 
-652 THCPEL
+652 
-658 KSTVKARVKHIVDMG
+658 
-673 VQNIVSVETSHRTIK
+673 
-688 VTPNHGLLV
+688 
-697 KNKNGDFIYKK
+697 
-708 AIDLIASDGKGGNSS
+708 
-723 RNSDKLVLPSIIS
+723 
-736 GEPALYLNFNDVS
+736 
-749 SAYSVKLINKAAN
+749 
-762 IERKGIVNRLKNLG
+762 
-776 ASTGYKNIHSFLNGD
+776 
-791 RKISWADY
+791 
-799 QLVKKEFDLTD
+799 
-810 PVKYYYKHSKKES
+810 
-823 LFFDFTNQIYSFDK
+823 
-837 DFIKFF
+837 
-843 GFMLGDGW
+843 
-851 VNKNGL
+851 
-857 GFALG
+857 
-862 IYDQQ
+862 
-867 NEEYINYAAKIFG
+867 
-880 EQYSYSRRAGT
+880 
-891 KSAQV
+891 
-896 NWDNTEAAH
+896 
-905 IFRHLDFKTGFASK
+905 
-919 HIPNWV
+919 
-925 YNLNLECRRSLIQG
+925 
-939 MFDADGCDN
+939 
-948 TGTICFA
+948 
-955 NRKLIEQTQELCW
+955 
-968 TIGIP
+968 
-973 VGKTIT
+973 
-979 VRPERPGHKESYR
+979 
-992 LWMDLSKESKDVV
+992 
-1005 YENVLRV
+1005 
-1012 TEQENGQTWDLEVE
+1012 
-1026 HEEHNFIANG
+1026 
-1036 IVTHNTMMEDAM
+1036 TMMEDAM

-1126 AKEYDAGKE
+1126 AKEYDTGKE

-1193 ADQLITGMSLMPLY
+1193 ADQLIPGMSLMPLY

-1242 QNTERPVV
+1242 QNTARPVV

-1267 KNLEVMNF
+1267 RNLEVMNF
-1275 WEHRELHAKMI
+1275 WQHRELHAKMV
-1286 EHTLLRPEILEENS
+1286 EHTLLRPEVLKENS

-1312 SSRVSLNNIK
+1312 STRVSLNNIK

-1335 SDLHKEHNEIRKN
+1335 SDLHKEHNEIRKA
-1348 AQFNSWLLNKAERCQ
+1348 AQFNSWSLNKAERCQ
-1363 AMKFKF
+1363 AMRFKF
-1369 TEKCLEI
+1369 TEKCLQI
-1376 AKDIMAANPTISRD
+1376 AKDLLSANPTISRD
-1390 DFGAKLKNNI
+1390 EFGARLQNNI
-1400 DFVTSIKEAN
+1400 EFVAAIKEAN
-1410 SNTKRQNKIPN
+1410 ANTKRQNKIPN
-1421 HRVLAQNIS
+1421 HRILAQNIS
-1430 NYAGFDSY
+1430 NYAGFESY
-1438 VEFKNSFSSAK
+1438 VDFKNSFSSHQ
-1449 YLNHKISTVETVTET
+1449 YLNHKISIVETVTET
-1464 VDVYCMTVI
+1464 VDVYCMTVV

-1480 RHNFAAMSND
+1480 RHNFAAVSND
-1490 ESGNYNKKMS
+1490 DTGNSKEKIS
-1500 AVFLKNSV
+1500 AIFLKNSV

-1616 WATKKVNSTYRIHLD
+1616 WATKKVNSTYRIYLD

-1642 PFLLK
+1642 PFLFK

-1718 VHHIDFNKLNNSP
+1718 VHHVDFNKLNNSP

-1834 RPEVREKLFGKNH
+1834 KPEVREKLFGKNH

-1910 LYFNHKVIRI
+1910 LCFNHKVIQI

-1944 NFLIKQGVV
+1944 NFLVKQGVV

-2056 PEEINQIRLES
+2056 PEEINQIRLEA
-2067 RQDQIAMAELKKIA
+2067 RQDQVAMAELKKIA

-2132 ERKLEKEKNGESSG
+2132 ERKLEKEKNGENSG

-2169 FTGASALAMPNFK
+2169 FTGISALAMPNFK

>member
-75 CLTGETEVATNS
+75 CLTGETEVVTNS

-135 AEITEVELDNGKIV
+135 SEITEVEIDNGKIV

-178 FYRKNLKKYKNGNIY
+178 FY
-193 RVIYSPSDGW
+193 
-203 CGEHKIVGN
+203 
-212 YLFGRKILSEDNKH
+212 
-226 VHHKN
+226 
-231 FCGIDNVVNNLEVM
+231 
-245 DKNEHMLMH
+245 
-254 ARDGQRSS
+254 
-262 DRKSAYWDKKLQGNP
+262 
-277 SINSLKFTGRKKKD
+277 
-291 RIKQTVRYE
+291 
-300 KCIQPKYKNPN
+300 
-311 ADNDFT
+311 
-317 IDNIL
+317 
-322 ANWTPGITSQALA
+322 
-335 KKCGVHYGKF
+335 
-345 FARLKW
+345 
-351 AGYGNY
+351 
-357 AEFIQD
+357 
-363 KCDSHYKLNH
+363 
-373 KNPRKI
+373 
-379 SDLPK
+379 
-384 IQQIY
+384 
-389 SLFKEGKTQR
+389 
-399 KIAQELNENVS
+399 
-410 IILSTIRKNG
+410 RKNG

-620 SWRQLCHL
+620 SWRQL
-628 SGTRVLTEV
+628 
-637 GYKNIEDVTSGETVY
+637 
-652 THCPEL
+652 
-658 KSTVKARVKHIVDMG
+658 
-673 VQNIVSVETSHRTIK
+673 
-688 VTPNHGLLV
+688 
-697 KNKNGDFIYKK
+697 
-708 AIDLIASDGKGGNSS
+708 
-723 RNSDKLVLPSIIS
+723 
-736 GEPALYLNFNDVS
+736 
-749 SAYSVKLINKAAN
+749 
-762 IERKGIVNRLKNLG
+762 
-776 ASTGYKNIHSFLNGD
+776 
-791 RKISWADY
+791 
-799 QLVKKEFDLTD
+799 
-810 PVKYYYKHSKKES
+810 
-823 LFFDFTNQIYSFDK
+823 
-837 DFIKFF
+837 
-843 GFMLGDGW
+843 
-851 VNKNGL
+851 
-857 GFALG
+857 
-862 IYDQQ
+862 
-867 NEEYINYAAKIFG
+867 
-880 EQYSYSRRAGT
+880 
-891 KSAQV
+891 
-896 NWDNTEAAH
+896 
-905 IFRHLDFKTGFASK
+905 
-919 HIPNWV
+919 
-925 YNLNLECRRSLIQG
+925 
-939 MFDADGCDN
+939 
-948 TGTICFA
+948 
-955 NRKLIEQTQELCW
+955 
-968 TIGIP
+968 
-973 VGKTIT
+973 
-979 VRPERPGHKESYR
+979 
-992 LWMDLSKESKDVV
+992 
-1005 YENVLRV
+1005 
-1012 TEQENGQTWDLEVE
+1012 
-1026 HEEHNFIANG
+1026 
-1036 IVTHNTMMEDAM
+1036 TMMEDAM

-1126 AKEYDAGKE
+1126 AKEYDTGKE

-1193 ADQLITGMSLMPLY
+1193 ADQLIPGMSLMPLY

-1242 QNTERPVV
+1242 QNTARPVV

-1267 KNLEVMNF
+1267 RNLEVMNF
-1275 WEHRELHAKMI
+1275 WQHRELHAKMV
-1286 EHTLLRPEILEENS
+1286 EHTLLRPEVLKENS

-1312 SSRVSLNNIK
+1312 STRVSLNNIK
-1322 YQKGQKLSQLYNG
+1322 YQKGKKLSQLYNG
-1335 SDLHKEHNEIRKN
+1335 SDLHKEHNEIRKA
-1348 AQFNSWLLNKAERCQ
+1348 AQFNSWSLNKAERCQ
-1363 AMKFKF
+1363 AMRFKF
-1369 TEKCLEI
+1369 TEKCLQI
-1376 AKDIMAANPTISRD
+1376 AKDLLSANPTISRD
-1390 DFGAKLKNNI
+1390 EFGARLQNNI
-1400 DFVTSIKEAN
+1400 EFVAAIKEAN
-1410 SNTKRQNKIPN
+1410 ANTKRQNKIPN
-1421 HRVLAQNIS
+1421 HRILAQNIS
-1430 NYAGFDSY
+1430 NYAGFESY
-1438 VEFKNSFSSAK
+1438 VDFKNSFSSHQ
-1449 YLNHKISTVETVTET
+1449 YLNHKISIVETVTET
-1464 VDVYCMTVI
+1464 VDVYCMTVV

-1480 RHNFAAMSND
+1480 RHNFAAVSND
-1490 ESGNYNKKMS
+1490 DTGNSKEKIS
-1500 AVFLKNSV
+1500 AIFLKNSV

-1631 NGEYIDCTENH
+1631 NREYIDCTENH

-1679 DGYEMVFDNKTGEW
+1679 DGYEMVFDNKTSEW

-1718 VHHIDFNKLNNSP
+1718 VHHVDFNKLNNSP

-1910 LYFNHKVIRI
+1910 LCFNHKVIQI

-1944 NFLIKQGVV
+1944 NFLVKQGVV

-2025 KIEIAAKAWEVSKE
+2025 KIEIAGKAWEVSKE

-2056 PEEINQIRLES
+2056 PEEINQIRLEA
-2067 RQDQIAMAELKKIA
+2067 RQDQVAMAELKKIA

-2132 ERKLEKEKNGESSG
+2132 ERKLEKEKNGENSG

>member
-65 YGILDRMSRY
+65 YGILDRNSRY
-75 CLTGETEVATNS
+75 AEFAEMENCLHGDTKIAVPGGYKTLKELTEEYGLEKDFIVYS
-87 KKGTVRM
+87 YDHKKGAIFPAVARQ
-94 DELAKMF
+94 AR
-101 SGEKPSEPIHTFAYD
+101 HTTTTHAYRV
-116 QKTNSIVLAEIE
+116 K
-128 NAFFTKE
+128 F
-135 AEITEVELDNGKIV
+135 DNGKEIIG
-149 RCTAD
+149 TED
-154 HRFMLRDGS
+154 HRLMKRDGT
-163 YVQAQNLKNGDALMP
+163 YCEIRDLKSGDAMMP
-178 FYRKNLKKYKNGNIY
+178 FYRRSLVGKKTGPELQKNCYQ
-193 RVIYSPSDGW
+193 VIYTMNKEDSPSRW
-203 CGEHKIVGN
+203 ISEHRLLGKFITGKGLAANEV
-212 YLFGRKILSEDNKH
+212 

-231 FCGIDNVVNNLEVM
+231 FQAHDNRLENLE
-245 DKNEHMLMH
+245 LMTLEAHQTLH
-254 ARDGQRSS
+254 AKILNG
-262 DRKSAYWDKKLQGNP
+262 KKWDKETNSEWISEFKKRHSAWMKENNPAERKDIKFERILQWCDENGYNLHAVARAFDTDLNTIKRKLK
-277 SINSLKFTGRKKKD
+277 LKGF
-291 RIKQTVRYE
+291 
-300 KCIQPKYKNPN
+300 
-311 ADNDFT
+311 NDFISFAKAYCVGWKPYNGENKGSSNNRYRSDLT
-317 IDNIL
+317 FEAICNAYTKGL
-322 ANWTPGITSQALA
+322 SKKALA
-335 KKCGVHYGKF
+335 KKLNSSVTPIN
-345 FARLKW
+345 ARLKEHKYSTW
-351 AGYGNY
+351 SEFASTYQNLKVESIEYYG
-357 AEFIQD
+357 IT
-363 KCDSHYKLNH
+363 
-373 KNPRKI
+373 
-379 SDLPK
+379 DL
-384 IQQIY
+384 
-389 SLFKEGKTQR
+389 
-399 KIAQELNENVS
+399 
-410 IILSTIRKNG
+410 
-420 FPTWQSFIT
+420 
-429 EYKNHK
+429 
-435 VVSVKNTGIIEKVY
+435 Y
-449 DITVK
+449 DITVDGYK
-454 DYHNFAINQG
+454 NFATDSLIA
-464 VIVHNSEFSEM
+464 H
-475 ENTAE
+475 NTAE

-620 SWRQLCHL
+620 SWRQL
-628 SGTRVLTEV
+628 
-637 GYKNIEDVTSGETVY
+637 
-652 THCPEL
+652 
-658 KSTVKARVKHIVDMG
+658 
-673 VQNIVSVETSHRTIK
+673 
-688 VTPNHGLLV
+688 
-697 KNKNGDFIYKK
+697 
-708 AIDLIASDGKGGNSS
+708 
-723 RNSDKLVLPSIIS
+723 
-736 GEPALYLNFNDVS
+736 
-749 SAYSVKLINKAAN
+749 
-762 IERKGIVNRLKNLG
+762 
-776 ASTGYKNIHSFLNGD
+776 
-791 RKISWADY
+791 
-799 QLVKKEFDLTD
+799 
-810 PVKYYYKHSKKES
+810 
-823 LFFDFTNQIYSFDK
+823 
-837 DFIKFF
+837 
-843 GFMLGDGW
+843 
-851 VNKNGL
+851 
-857 GFALG
+857 
-862 IYDQQ
+862 
-867 NEEYINYAAKIFG
+867 
-880 EQYSYSRRAGT
+880 
-891 KSAQV
+891 
-896 NWDNTEAAH
+896 
-905 IFRHLDFKTGFASK
+905 
-919 HIPNWV
+919 
-925 YNLNLECRRSLIQG
+925 
-939 MFDADGCDN
+939 
-948 TGTICFA
+948 
-955 NRKLIEQTQELCW
+955 
-968 TIGIP
+968 
-973 VGKTIT
+973 
-979 VRPERPGHKESYR
+979 
-992 LWMDLSKESKDVV
+992 
-1005 YENVLRV
+1005 
-1012 TEQENGQTWDLEVE
+1012 
-1026 HEEHNFIANG
+1026 
-1036 IVTHNTMMEDAM
+1036 TMMEDAM

-1193 ADQLITGMSLMPLY
+1193 ADQLIPGMSLMPLY

-1242 QNTERPVV
+1242 QNTARPVV

-1400 DFVTSIKEAN
+1400 DFVTAIKEAN

-1421 HRVLAQNIS
+1421 HRLLAQNIS

-1438 VEFKNSFSSAK
+1438 VEFKNSFSSAQ

-1736 MTWYSHRKLH
+1736 MTWHSHRKLH

-1807 VSRNMKAAWSTEK
+1807 VSRNMKAAWSTDK

-1910 LYFNHKVIRI
+1910 LCFNHKVIRI

-1944 NFLIKQGVV
+1944 NFLVKQGVV

-2132 ERKLEKEKNGESSG
+2132 ERKLEKEKNGENSG